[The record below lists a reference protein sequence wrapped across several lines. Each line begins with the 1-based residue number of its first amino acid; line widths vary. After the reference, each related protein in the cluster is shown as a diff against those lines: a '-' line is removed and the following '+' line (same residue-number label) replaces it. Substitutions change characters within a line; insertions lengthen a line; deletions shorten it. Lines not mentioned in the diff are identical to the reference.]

1 MDKHFSC
8 GDKLVAM
15 TTYGDFPLSPLG
27 KGMLEMLTDFRI
39 SEHLL
44 HLFGEFDL
52 H

>member
-1 MDKHFSC
+1 MDRHFSY
-8 GDKLVAM
+8 GNELVAM

-27 KGMLEMLTDFRI
+27 NGMLEMLTGFRI
-39 SEHLL
+39 FEHLL